1 MLLNVKQYAQIQK
14 QEQIALN
21 KKFKLAE
28 DQLNDLIDNIPT
40 SDFDDLIN
48 SKIKKQIKDAYSYDL
63 NATDIS
69 IKIRWGEIKDLFSEY
84 NDKSIISEYVQA
96 KANAKSYIVSKSE
109 AINIARDRLYD
120 RLVKYLKT
128 SNQKFKILTSNDIP
142 FDDRSSIAI
151 IVNINL

>member
-48 SKIKKQIKDAYSYDL
+48 SKIKKQIKDAYSCDL
-63 NATDIS
+63 NATDIL

-96 KANAKSYIVSKSE
+96 KANAKGYIVSRSN
-109 AINIARDRLYD
+109 ATDIARDRLYN
-120 RLVKYLKT
+120 RLVKYLK
-128 SNQKFKILTSNDIP
+128 NNDQKFKILTGNDIP

>member
-48 SKIKKQIKDAYSYDL
+48 SKIKKQIKNSYSHDL

-69 IKIRWGEIKDLFSEY
+69 IEIRWGEIKDLFNKY
-84 NDKSIISEYVQA
+84 NDKSIVSDYVQA
-96 KANAKSYIVSKSE
+96 KANAKGYIVSRSD
-109 AINIARDRLYD
+109 ATDIARDRLYD
-120 RLVKYLKT
+120 RIIKYLKNN
-128 SNQKFKILTSNDIP
+128 NQGFKILTGNDIP
-142 FDDRSSIAI
+142 FDDREYVAI
-151 IVNINL
+151 IINISL

>member
-28 DQLNDLIDNIPT
+28 DQLNGLIDNIPT

-48 SKIKKQIKDAYSYDL
+48 SKIKKQIKDAYSCDL

-69 IKIRWGEIKDLFSEY
+69 IKIRWSEIKDLFSEY
-84 NDKSIISEYVQA
+84 NNKSIISEYVQA
-96 KANAKSYIVSKSE
+96 KANAKSYIVSRSD
-109 AINIARDRLYD
+109 ATDIARDRLYD
-120 RLVKYLKT
+120 RLVKYLKNN
-128 SNQKFKILTSNDIP
+128 SQKFKVLTDRDIP

>member
-48 SKIKKQIKDAYSYDL
+48 SKIKKQIKDAYNCDL

-69 IKIRWGEIKDLFSEY
+69 IEIRWNEIKDLFSKY
-84 NDKSIISEYVQA
+84 NDNSIISEYVQA
-96 KANAKSYIVSKSE
+96 KTNAKGYIVSRSE
-109 AINIARDRLYD
+109 ATDIARDRLYD

-128 SNQKFKILTSNDIP
+128 SNQKFKILTGNDIP
-142 FDDRSSIAI
+142 FDDRFAI

>member
-14 QEQIALN
+14 QEQIALT

-48 SKIKKQIKDAYSYDL
+48 SKIKKQIKDAYNCDL

-69 IKIRWGEIKDLFSEY
+69 IKIRWNEIKDLFSEY
-84 NDKSIISEYVQA
+84 SDKSIISEYVQA
-96 KANAKSYIVSKSE
+96 KANAKGYIVSRSN
-109 AINIARDRLYD
+109 ATDIARDRLYD

-128 SNQKFKILTSNDIP
+128 SNQQFKVLTDRDIP

>member
-14 QEQIALN
+14 QEQNALN
-21 KKFKLAE
+21 KKFELAE
-28 DQLNDLIDNIPT
+28 NQLNNLIDNIPT

-69 IKIRWGEIKDLFSEY
+69 IKIRWSEIKDLFSKY

-96 KANAKSYIVSKSE
+96 KANAKGYIVSRSD
-109 AINIARDRLYD
+109 ATDIAKNRIYD
-120 RLVKYLKT
+120 RLVKYLKNN
-128 SNQKFKILTSNDIP
+128 NQKFKILTGNDIP
-142 FDDRSSIAI
+142 FDDREYVAI
-151 IVNINL
+151 IINIKL

>member
-21 KKFKLAE
+21 KKFKLVE

-48 SKIKKQIKDAYSYDL
+48 SKIKKQIKDAYNCDL

-69 IKIRWGEIKDLFSEY
+69 IEIRWNEIKDLFSKY
-84 NDKSIISEYVQA
+84 NDNSIISEYVQA
-96 KANAKSYIVSKSE
+96 KTNAKGYIVSRSE
-109 AINIARDRLYD
+109 ATNIARDRLYD

-128 SNQKFKILTSNDIP
+128 SNQKFKILTGNDIP
-142 FDDRSSIAI
+142 FDDRFAI

>member
-1 MLLNVKQYAQIQK
+1 MLLNVKQYAKAQK
-14 QEQIALN
+14 QEQNALN

-69 IKIRWGEIKDLFSEY
+69 IKIRWSEIKDLFSKY
-84 NDKSIISEYVQA
+84 SDKSIVNDYVQA
-96 KANAKSYIVSKSE
+96 KANAEGCIASISYATDV
-109 AINIARDRLYD
+109 ARDRLYN
-120 RLVKYLKT
+120 RIIAYLKA
-128 SNQKFKILTSNDIP
+128 SNQNFKMLTDDDVP
-142 FDDRSSIAI
+142 FDDRQYVAI
-151 IVNINL
+151 IVNIKL